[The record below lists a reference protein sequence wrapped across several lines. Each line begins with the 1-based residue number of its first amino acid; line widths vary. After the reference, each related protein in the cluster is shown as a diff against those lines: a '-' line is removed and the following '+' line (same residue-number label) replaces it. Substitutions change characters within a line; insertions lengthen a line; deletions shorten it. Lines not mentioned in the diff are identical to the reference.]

1 MMVLPL
7 IIMGALLTLGGVAS
21 LFLPETKDKSLP
33 QTLQDGEQIPLSN
46 PFAWVM
52 QRRRQI
58 VVNRGNSNHRNKSVH
73 YSICSVCKN
82 EIEKSGS
89 KKCKH

>member
-33 QTLQDGEQIPLSN
+33 QTLQDGEKIGLAN
-46 PFAWVM
+46 PFAWLC
-52 QRRRQI
+52 R
-58 VVNRGNSNHRNKSVH
+58 NRETVASTSNVPEKVVH
-73 YSICSVCKN
+73 YSICSVCKG
-82 EIEKSGS
+82 EIESGGNRN
-89 KKCKH
+89 CVH